1 MGLFNKERSRMISVI
16 VPVYNSA
23 NYLDKCIQSILN
35 QTYKNFELLL
45 VNDGSIDDS
54 LDICHLYAL
63 KDERVKVIDKPNGG
77 VSSAR
82 NAGIDNAKGEWIT
95 FVDSD
100 DWVHEDFLKKRYEL
114 AIAEDADV
122 SYCDVEL
129 VYKTHN
135 EYCHSAEINTNEKT
149 QVNSWILSRTT
160 YSPILLVKKELL
172 DTYSLRFPLGIRLC
186 EDFNLILKIIM
197 YAKRTVHVKEAL
209 YYYNKQNGGS
219 AMHNLHLYRDD
230 LQIVYSDLIDTF
242 KSVGEYDL
250 YIERISWCI
259 LEYKLVS
266 ILNKEHS
273 YKDLEDFYPESHR
286 YIWSNA
292 FFDMKFKLFLSLYKL
307 RLGFVADCLLKLYH
321 LRKGISTIPSN

>member
-1 MGLFNKERSRMISVI
+1 MISI
-16 VPVYNSA
+16 IIPVYNSA
-23 NYLDKCIQSILN
+23 NFLDKCISSVLSQSY
-35 QTYKNFELLL
+35 TNFELLL
-45 VNDGSIDDS
+45 INDGSTDLSGEICDYYAQNDS
-54 LDICHLYAL
+54 
-63 KDERVKVIDKPNGG
+63 RVKVIHKTNGG
-77 VSSAR
+77 ASSAR
-82 NAGIDNAKGEWIT
+82 NIGLDQAKGEWIT

-135 EYCHSAEINTNEKT
+135 EYCHTAEINTNEKT

-273 YKDLEDFYPESHR
+273 FNELKDYFPESHN
-286 YIWSNA
+286 YIWTNV
-292 FFDMKFKLFLSLYKL
+292 FLDFKSKIFLNLYTIGL
-307 RLGFVADCLLKLYH
+307 DFLANTILKIHHIKKNLH
-321 LRKGISTIPSN
+321 L

>member
-1 MGLFNKERSRMISVI
+1 MISVI

-23 NYLDKCIQSILN
+23 IYLGKCIQSILN
-35 QTYKNFELLL
+35 QTYSNFELLL
-45 VNDGSIDDS
+45 VNDGSTDNS
-54 LDICHLYAL
+54 LEICYLYAL
-63 KDERVKVIDKPNGG
+63 NDERVKVIDKPNGG

-82 NAGIDNAKGEWIT
+82 NAGIENAKGEWIT

-129 VYKTHN
+129 VYKNHN
-135 EYCHSAEINTNEKT
+135 EYCHTAEINLNEKT

-160 YSPILLVKKELL
+160 YSPILLVKKDLL
-172 DTYSLRFPLGIRLC
+172 DTYRLRFPLGIRLC
-186 EDFNLILKIIM
+186 EDFNLILKIIL

-209 YYYNKQNGGS
+209 YYYNKQNDGS
-219 AMHNLHLYRDD
+219 AMRNLHLYRDD
-230 LQIVYSDLIDTF
+230 LQIVYTDLMDTF
-242 KSVGEYDL
+242 RNAGEYEQ
-250 YIERISWCI
+250 YIERMSWCI

-266 ILNKEHS
+266 IVNKEHS
-273 YKDLEDFYPESHR
+273 YKELEGFYPESHK

-292 FFDMKFKLFLSLYKL
+292 FFDTKFKLFLSLYRL
-307 RLGFVADCLLKLYH
+307 RLGFLADCLLRLYF
-321 LRKGISTIPSN
+321 LRKDVGAKYSNGL